1 MLLTQDAVRVSVPAM
16 SAYEH
21 LVHFEEYPRFM
32 SGVLACTPADDTSAH
47 LTLDVGGCR
56 VDLDA
61 VLAEARPGA
70 FVRWESAAMIE
81 SFWLE
86 ETPDG
91 CTDVAATVEFDDP
104 RVHLYSEVPEHV
116 LRNRLR
122 MDLKGFKRLCEESAA
137 VR

>member
-1 MLLTQDAVRVSVPAM
+1 MLMTQDAVRVAVPPM
-16 SAYEH
+16 SAFEH

-32 SGVLACTPADDTSAH
+32 SGVLACTPTNDRHAR

-61 VLAEARPGA
+61 TLTEARPGE
-70 FVRWESAAMIE
+70 FVRWESTAMVE

-91 CTDVAATVEFDDP
+91 QTEVAAAVEFDDP
-104 RVHLYSEVPEHV
+104 RVHLYSELPEQA

-122 MDLKGFKRLCEESAA
+122 MDLKGFKRLCEES
-137 VR
+137 